1 MNTTNP
7 CSCWLA
13 PPSALHSGHC
23 CFDTNA
29 PEGCHDEVL
38 TAAAAHCGS
47 TRGKMRLADTIAALL
62 PEHRH
67 YVEPFAGSL
76 AFWRVLRDRP
86 AEIEVAMQLTQ
97 HSRAEHLGARDLA
110 DLLGW
115 GAQR

>member
-38 TAAAAHCGS
+38 DAAA
-47 TRGKMRLADTIAALL
+47 
-62 PEHRH
+62 EH
-67 YVEPFAGSL
+67 AGSPRDAIL
-76 AFWRVLRDRP
+76 ALDTRTRARLLEEV
-86 AEIEVAMQLTQ
+86 IETRWPTKAV
-97 HSRAEHLGARDLA
+97 S
-110 DLLGW
+110 
-115 GAQR
+115 